1 MAGQNRMQDA
11 ETKSAKAQESDVQ
24 PISRAKYEPPR
35 LKEFGQVGMLTQG
48 GSGAMVEGSQGMGG
62 GMGSTMN
69 PNRRP

>member
-1 MAGQNRMQDA
+1 MQDA
-11 ETKSAKAQESDVQ
+11 ETKPAKEQEGDGR
-24 PISRAKYEPPR
+24 PTSRAKYVPPR

-62 GMGSTMN
+62 GMGGTMN